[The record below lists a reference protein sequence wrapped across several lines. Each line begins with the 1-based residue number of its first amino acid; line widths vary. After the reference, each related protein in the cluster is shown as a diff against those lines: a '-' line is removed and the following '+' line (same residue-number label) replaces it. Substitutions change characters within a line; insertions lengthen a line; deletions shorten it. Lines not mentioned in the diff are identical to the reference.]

1 MGVLKKYDFVC
12 VNINCNDTLTSYE
25 VGRQKVSRRYRF
37 CKKCRSC
44 NRELTWLCRSC
55 HGYMTSSR
63 NVYGK
68 YYCNSRCTT
77 KLVNS

>member
-12 VNINCNDTLTSYE
+12 VNISCSATLTAYE
-25 VGRQKVSRRYRF
+25 IGRQKTSRRYRF

-44 NRELTWLCRSC
+44 NRELTWLCRNC
-55 HGYMTSSR
+55 GKYMTSSL

-68 YYCNSRCTT
+68 YYCNSRCVSKQLTH
-77 KLVNS
+77 